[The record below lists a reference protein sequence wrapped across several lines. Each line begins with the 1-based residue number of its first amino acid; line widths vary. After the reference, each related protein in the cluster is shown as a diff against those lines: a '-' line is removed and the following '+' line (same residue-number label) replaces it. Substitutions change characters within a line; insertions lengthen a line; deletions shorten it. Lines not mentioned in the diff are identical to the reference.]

1 MGSRMRRLATAVA
14 VLAGALALPVA
25 IASPAAALEGPE
37 VCEGTPWSEGAW
49 RLFEPPTE
57 YVPPPLQAHPWSCAA
72 VLTDRAVPDPEL
84 SYGYNL
90 FYVDITPDDLV
101 AILRSFEDAGWAN
114 GTEIAQLDPGAG
126 DGESVAIGADELAA
140 LDAPPSYVGGRFG
153 NANTGNDVID
163 FTYTDGQ
170 EYDNWVGWETPS
182 LVVEVQ
188 VTAGPYARGTG
199 PSDPSVL
206 SALRTIAEA
215 VPSGTQL
222 AVLGGSAVFL
232 MLVVG
237 FPGYLLNKVL
247 GKHWAGMLDW
257 LHARRARRVTK
268 APKQA
273 KAPPASASAPPSA
286 PAKRRAPS
294 WLVWPGFVLAAV
306 IAGFVDPAFGFNPM
320 SVRLVIT
327 SLISFVLLNV
337 VGWIVVIA
345 VLRKMQPDAHPTI
358 TFRFGSLVVV
368 ALTVLVARLLQ
379 FEPGVIFGLVAGL
392 TFAITLV
399 ASRDALVILLGSG
412 AALVMALGAWIG
424 YSAFG
429 PLADAVPGSVLFR
442 GLSELFSGIVVEG
455 VSTLPLALLPL
466 LALDGAVLFAWRKWV
481 WAIAYAIGA
490 GAFVLVMFTIPE
502 AWGEVGGGFGR
513 WLLLFLALGLLA
525 VGVWVIDGVVERR
538 AKRTAAEQAAAPATP
553 AGPPPAA

>member
-1 MGSRMRRLATAVA
+1 MVSRMRRLAATVAVFAGATTLPLATATPAVA
-14 VLAGALALPVA
+14 LD
-25 IASPAAALEGPE
+25 GPE
-37 VCEGTPWSEGAW
+37 ACAGTSWDEGSWE
-49 RLFEPPTE
+49 LFQPPSD
-57 YVPPPLQAHPWSCAA
+57 YVPPPLQGHPWSCAA
-72 VLTDRAVPDPEL
+72 VLSDRIVPDPEL

-90 FYVDITPDDLV
+90 FYVDTTVDDLV
-101 AILRSFEDAGWAN
+101 AILRSFEEAGWAT
-114 GTEIAQLDPGAG
+114 GSEVSQLDPGAG
-126 DGESVAIGADELAA
+126 DGQSVAIGADQLAA
-140 LDAPPSYVGGRFG
+140 LDEPPAYVGGRFG

-170 EYDNWVGWETPS
+170 EYQNWPDWETPS

-188 VTAGPYARGTG
+188 VTAGPYARATG
-199 PSDPSVL
+199 ASDPSVL

-215 VPSGTQL
+215 VPSATQL

-247 GKHWAGMLDW
+247 GKHWSGMLDW
-257 LHARRARRVTK
+257 LHKRRAKRVTK
-268 APKQA
+268 TASA
-273 KAPPASASAPPSA
+273 SGPPASD

-306 IAGFVDPAFGFNPM
+306 IAGFVDPAFGLNPM
-320 SVRLVIT
+320 SVRLIIT

-345 VLRKMQPDAHPTI
+345 VLRKLQPDARPTI

-412 AALVMALGAWIG
+412 AALLLALGAWIG

-442 GLSELFSGIVVEG
+442 GLAELFSGIVVEG

-481 WAIAYAIGA
+481 WAIAYAVGA
-490 GAFVLVMFTIPE
+490 AAFVLVMFTIPE

-538 AKRTAAEQAAAPATP
+538 AKQAAAAKAGAATP